1 MFNETVSIM
10 SIPRGFKIRKKTDVK
25 KFMEE
30 CMVKGSHYCIV
41 IRKDFAIHIDKHK
54 DGSICIMTKYGDL
67 KDIFNPL
74 LTVADTN
81 NNVYD
86 HDVEYYIWH
95 YRKYINAKWFNDRD

>member
-1 MFNETVSIM
+1 MFNEIVSLM
-10 SIPRGFKIRKKTDVK
+10 CIPHGFKIRKKADVK

-30 CMVKGSHYCIV
+30 CMCKNSWYCIV
-41 IRKDFAIHIDKHK
+41 IRKDFAVHIEKDK
-54 DGSICIMTKYGDL
+54 DGNICIMTKYGDL

-74 LTVADTN
+74 LTVADTKN
-81 NNVYD
+81 NIYD